1 MKLGPSLVS
10 GFSVDVQRSV
20 SDEDT
25 LVTIDWQLLGS
36 LLTVESQSQLM
47 LMWSSLGTDDEMTSV
62 DHDVLTVKCV
72 ISGIVK
78 NQSRILQD
86 DREELGS

>member
-1 MKLGPSLVS
+1 MELGPSLVS
-10 GFSVDVQRSV
+10 GSSVDIQRSV

-47 LMWSSLGTDDEMTSV
+47 LMWSSLSTDD
-62 DHDVLTVKCV
+62 
-72 ISGIVK
+72 
-78 NQSRILQD
+78 
-86 DREELGS
+86 DRT